1 MLAKT
6 VIQELPFLG
15 DTLALFEKL
24 ARQRPDTVLLE
35 SKDGNGENDVQSL
48 LFIDNAARIEGR
60 GDLVTVTALT
70 ENGRFALDELAPE
83 LEKLG
88 RVERTDGVVNV
99 RFPKI
104 EHRGSDTERIKARS
118 TFDALRVVC
127 QGWEITGDEEI
138 PIRTP
143 GIVAYDHLERFEVLP
158 DAVSDKLDFPDF
170 VFWLPERMVLLN
182 HEIYRAFIATHQ
194 YGSHALS
201 KGESYRMVKAE
212 DIASVIRKEDGHKST
227 EPKVVYRPKV
237 ELNKASADVDMSD
250 EDYAKLVLRLKEHV
264 VAGDVFQI
272 VASRTFSKPCPDPT
286 RAFKA
291 LRRLNPSPYMFMV
304 RASEYTLFGASPEA
318 FVRIVG
324 NPRKVEIHPIA
335 GTRPR
340 GFKANGERDVE
351 LDSRLEAEL
360 KLNEKELAEHMMLVD
375 LARNDVARVSKP
387 GTRRVA
393 SLLEAEFYSHVIH
406 LVSVVEGEL
415 REDLDALHAYLASMN
430 MGTLVGAPKV
440 EAARLLRLYELD
452 KRGPYGGAVG
462 YLTSDGE
469 MDTAIVIRSALVKD
483 GVAHI
488 RAGAGIV
495 YDSDPMAEAEETRNK
510 ANAVIRA
517 IQISE
522 NGHD

>member
-6 VIQELPFLG
+6 VIQELPFFG

-35 SKDGNGENDVQSL
+35 SKDGNGENDVQSI

-60 GDLVTVTALT
+60 GDEVTITALSD
-70 ENGRFALDELAPE
+70 NGRFALDELAPE
-83 LEKLG
+83 FEKLG
-88 RVERTDGVVNV
+88 HVERTDSVVTV
-99 RFPKI
+99 RFPKTD
-104 EHRGSDTERIKARS
+104 HHGSDTERITARS
-118 TFDALRVVC
+118 TFDALRLVC
-127 QGWEITGDEEI
+127 QGWDIEGGEEI

-158 DAVSDKLDFPDF
+158 DAVTDRLGFPDF
-170 VFWLPERMVLLN
+170 VFWLPERLVLLN
-182 HEIYRAFIATHQ
+182 HQIYRAFIATHQ
-194 YGSHALS
+194 YGSHTLS

-227 EPKVVYRPKV
+227 EPKAVYRPKI
-237 ELNKASADVDMSD
+237 ELRKESADVDMSD
-250 EDYAKLVLRLKEHV
+250 EDYATLVRKLKEHV

-286 RAFKA
+286 KAFKE

-304 RASEYTLFGASPEA
+304 RASEFTLFGASPEA

-324 NPRKVEIHPIA
+324 DPRKVEIHPIA

-340 GFKANGERDVE
+340 GFKENGERDME

-393 SLLEAEFYSHVIH
+393 SLLDAEYYSHVIH

-440 EAARLLRLYELD
+440 EAAKLLRLYELD

-517 IQISE
+517 IQIAESR
-522 NGHD
+522 ND

>member
-6 VIQELPFLG
+6 VISELPFFG

-24 ARQRPDTVLLE
+24 ARKRPDTVLLE

-60 GDLVTVTALT
+60 GDEVTVTALS

-88 RVERTDGVVNV
+88 RVARTEGRITVC
-99 RFPKI
+99 FPKTD
-104 EHRGSDTERIKARS
+104 HQGSDTERIKARS

-127 QGWEITGDEEI
+127 QGWEITGDGEI

-143 GIVAYDHLERFEVLP
+143 GIVAYDQLERFEVLP
-158 DAVSDKLDFPDF
+158 DAVTDRLGFPDF

-182 HEIYRAFIATHQ
+182 HEIYRAFIVAHQ
-194 YGSHALS
+194 YGSHSLS
-201 KGESYRMVKAE
+201 KGEAYRMEKAE
-212 DIASVIRKEDGHKST
+212 DIASIIRQEDGHKST

-237 ELNKASADVDMSD
+237 ELSESSADVDMND
-250 EDYAKLVLRLKEHV
+250 EDYAKLVLKLKEHV
-264 VAGDVFQI
+264 VSGDVFQI

-286 RAFKA
+286 EAFKE

-304 RASEYTLFGASPEA
+304 RASEFTLFGASPEA

-324 NPRKVEIHPIA
+324 DPRKVEIHPIA

-340 GFKANGERDVE
+340 GFKAKGERDTE

-387 GTRRVA
+387 GTRKVA
-393 SLLEAEFYSHVIH
+393 SLLEAEYYSHVIH

-415 REDLDALHAYLASMN
+415 RDDLDALHAYLASMN

-440 EAARLLRLYELD
+440 EAARLLRSYELD

-462 YLTSDGE
+462 YLTSEGE

-483 GVAHI
+483 GVAYI

-517 IQISE
+517 IQIAE
-522 NGHD
+522 NKND

>member
-15 DTLALFEKL
+15 DTLELFEKL
-24 ARQRPDTVLLE
+24 GRRRPDTVLLE

-48 LFIDNAARIEGR
+48 LFIDNAARVEGR
-60 GDLVTVTALT
+60 GNVVTVTALT
-70 ENGRFALDELAPE
+70 ENGGFALDELTPE

-88 RVERTDGVVNV
+88 RVERTDGVVTV
-99 RFPKI
+99 RFP
-104 EHRGSDTERIKARS
+104 ETDHHGSDTARIKAKS
-118 TFDALRVVC
+118 TFDALRVMC
-127 QGWEITGDEEI
+127 QGWEIIGDTEI

-158 DAVSDKLDFPDF
+158 DAASDKLDFPDF

-182 HEIYRAFIATHQ
+182 HEIYRAFIVTHQ
-194 YGSHALS
+194 YGKHTIS
-201 KGESYRMVKAE
+201 KGELYRMVKAE
-212 DIASVIRKEDGHKST
+212 DIAGIIRQEDGHKPT
-227 EPKVVYRPKV
+227 APTAVYRPKV
-237 ELNKASADVDMSD
+237 ELSEKSVAVDMSD
-250 EDYAKLVLRLKEHV
+250 EDYASLVLKLKEHV

-286 RAFKA
+286 MAFKE

-304 RASEYTLFGASPEA
+304 RASEFTLFGASPEA

-324 NPRKVEIHPIA
+324 DPRTVEIHPIA

-340 GFKANGERDVE
+340 GFKANGERDME

-375 LARNDVARVSKP
+375 LARNDVARVCRP

-393 SLLEAEFYSHVIH
+393 SLLEAEYYSHVIH

-415 REDLDALHAYLASMN
+415 RGDLDALHAYLASMN

-440 EAARLLRLYELD
+440 EAAKLLRQYELD

-462 YLTSDGE
+462 YLTSEGE
-469 MDTAIVIRSALVKD
+469 MDTAIIIRSALVKD

-517 IQISE
+517 IQIAE
-522 NGHD
+522 NRND